1 MPLTPETLP
10 RHELAGLPVR
20 VVESTDPGQVGTAG
34 RVVRETTNTIHVA
47 DGEDVTVVPKRG
59 TRFAFALEHTD
70 EATGAGPGTASELPW
85 DTAGQ
90 TGQSGGCEDVVTV
103 DGGVLI
109 ARPARRTEHG
119 VDTQW

>member
-10 RHELAGLPVR
+10 RHELAGLFVR

-34 RVVRETTNTIHVA
+34 RVVRETTNTIHVC
-47 DGEDVTVVPKRG
+47 DGAVTVVPKRG
-59 TRFAFALEHTD
+59 TRFAFALGHTD
-70 EATGAGPGTASELPW
+70 EATGAGPGTASELPP

-103 DGGVLI
+103 DGDVLI